1 MTTKINNLIKKF
13 VCFVFLANTGMLQA
27 QQNENPEG
35 SVTPGAANY
44 QNVNVDLFRGRHNIS
59 IPIYNFKSKS
69 LSVPISLDYTPVDIL
84 SQGTSYNPGIV
95 GAGWSLTAGGVIT
108 RSQYGVVDETPGIG
122 NFNNNNTSFDP
133 IFNSSD
139 AAKYECGEDEF
150 TFNFCGYSGTFFYY
164 RGTWKIFSNVD
175 FEIRTTYAD
184 VNGVSV
190 LSGFIIDAPDGVT
203 YTFGGSNAVEYSTF
217 FSGILS
223 PISTSW
229 FLTRI
234 ESSEMEAID
243 FNYDNLS
250 SSYKIPITKQS
261 KISSKI
267 TGSIINQGDFSSIS
281 TSPTDAEITNLS
293 VCYKIN
299 PVYLSS
305 ISSSTVSIHFNK
317 SISNGKIPYGS
328 TTGNNCYKLDNIELS
343 CGYLFKRFNLTYIE
357 NSDEILKLQSIKES
371 AISLQGSIASLPAYQ
386 FGYLSNTDEVAPEVL
401 SKITYPTGGY
411 SSFLFEKNGF
421 SMSSFG
427 SGNEQ
432 GFDGK
437 ITVMSSPNLSP
448 WMSDGF
454 RIKKKISKSSET
466 DKADITDFYYCDEF
480 PQLDPALASQNNS
493 TGIQN
498 RMICLER
505 TDVAEKASKSGYIYT
520 MKKVTGFDCINPDE
534 LPNSTIRNPMM
545 GYSSVWVVQSK
556 EGDTSLKS
564 LLEYKNY
571 KFTNY
576 ITFIQDV
583 NGNYI
588 YTHNNLNEVGKI
600 QSFYLFNSQK
610 IEISSTKYEYGNSQ
624 ESKIS
629 RFYTKLVTFRDQY
642 NYIRTEADPKSFSTK
657 YSRNNMVKK
666 TTLENGGFETTTTY
680 SYDDNTNN
688 LKEVKVVEPVYN
700 YKISDYATTTTS
712 YRYITDFDIGY
723 NQYKYHTVKN
733 IPVEKV
739 IKKNGKVIAAEFTSY
754 KNIGGN
760 YIKRPDKFYSLEI
773 SNPITDYMPPTVNW
787 DKGDSRYKL
796 KRTFDLYDSSGN
808 LLQYHDEGC
817 APVSFYYNGSL
828 FPVLEM
834 KNCTYSAFEA
844 VYPDSRLRK
853 LLSNAQ
859 ITEYIYD
866 PRFGLTSVTTPNGV
880 TTTKEYDVFGRLKCI
895 KDNNGKILKT
905 IDYSYQIQ

>member
-305 ISSSTVSIHFNK
+305 ISSSTVSIN
-317 SISNGKIPYGS
+317 
-328 TTGNNCYKLDNIELS
+328 L
-343 CGYLFKRFNLTYIE
+343 YLMGRFLM
-357 NSDEILKLQSIKES
+357 DRQ
-371 AISLQGSIASLPAYQ
+371 P
-386 FGYLSNTDEVAPEVL
+386 V
-401 SKITYPTGGY
+401 
-411 SSFLFEKNGF
+411 
-421 SMSSFG
+421 
-427 SGNEQ
+427 
-432 GFDGK
+432 
-437 ITVMSSPNLSP
+437 ITVINWIILNYP
-448 WMSDGF
+448 
-454 RIKKKISKSSET
+454 
-466 DKADITDFYYCDEF
+466 ADIF
-480 PQLDPALASQNNS
+480 
-493 TGIQN
+493 
-498 RMICLER
+498 
-505 TDVAEKASKSGYIYT
+505 
-520 MKKVTGFDCINPDE
+520 
-534 LPNSTIRNPMM
+534 
-545 GYSSVWVVQSK
+545 
-556 EGDTSLKS
+556 LK
-564 LLEYKNY
+564 
-571 KFTNY
+571 
-576 ITFIQDV
+576 
-583 NGNYI
+583 
-588 YTHNNLNEVGKI
+588 
-600 QSFYLFNSQK
+600 
-610 IEISSTKYEYGNSQ
+610 
-624 ESKIS
+624 
-629 RFYTKLVTFRDQY
+629 
-642 NYIRTEADPKSFSTK
+642 
-657 YSRNNMVKK
+657 
-666 TTLENGGFETTTTY
+666 
-680 SYDDNTNN
+680 
-688 LKEVKVVEPVYN
+688 
-700 YKISDYATTTTS
+700 
-712 YRYITDFDIGY
+712 
-723 NQYKYHTVKN
+723 
-733 IPVEKV
+733 
-739 IKKNGKVIAAEFTSY
+739 
-754 KNIGGN
+754 
-760 YIKRPDKFYSLEI
+760 
-773 SNPITDYMPPTVNW
+773 
-787 DKGDSRYKL
+787 
-796 KRTFDLYDSSGN
+796 DL
-808 LLQYHDEGC
+808 
-817 APVSFYYNGSL
+817 
-828 FPVLEM
+828 
-834 KNCTYSAFEA
+834 
-844 VYPDSRLRK
+844 
-853 LLSNAQ
+853 
-859 ITEYIYD
+859 I
-866 PRFGLTSVTTPNGV
+866 
-880 TTTKEYDVFGRLKCI
+880 
-895 KDNNGKILKT
+895 
-905 IDYSYQIQ
+905 